1 MKDKLSETSYI
12 LIADNNPIF
21 KAGVRSLLNG
31 ANSNIKIVGEADE
44 VEDITER
51 VKQVQPDV
59 VLLDMTIAK
68 GEGGFEVLEK
78 ICTGADS
85 PNVIVMT
92 SESDINPIIQ
102 SLSNGAVGVVT
113 KDVTATELRQVV
125 NRAAQNQ
132 RALSAAIV
140 DILVD
145 YLLEQETAPLNY
157 DPVATQS
164 LTEREL
170 EVFNLM
176 AQGLPNKEIAEHLS
190 LCLGTVKSHASNI
203 MGKLRVNN
211 RAQVAL
217 LAAGQLS

>member
-1 MKDKLSETSYI
+1 
-12 LIADNNPIF
+12 
-21 KAGVRSLLNG
+21 
-31 ANSNIKIVGEADE
+31 
-44 VEDITER
+44 
-51 VKQVQPDV
+51 
-59 VLLDMTIAK
+59 
-68 GEGGFEVLEK
+68 
-78 ICTGADS
+78 
-85 PNVIVMT
+85 
-92 SESDINPIIQ
+92 
-102 SLSNGAVGVVT
+102 NGAVGVVT

-157 DPVATQS
+157 DPTATQS

-190 LCLGTVKSHASNI
+190 LCLGTVKAHASNI
-203 MGKLRVNN
+203 MG
-211 RAQVAL
+211 
-217 LAAGQLS
+217 